1 MTRNRVEARHR
12 PQEGDGSVGR
22 TVGVILTL
30 FLLAPAAALLASRL
44 RGIIDLEQF
53 GCGGA
58 GVLGPVVHL
67 ALPAVV
73 LIVAIPAA
81 LASLTD
87 RARGWAWL
95 LVALLGTAVIDLAL
109 RQWLPGCL

>member
-1 MTRNRVEARHR
+1 MTRNRVEAVEQ
-12 PQEGDGSVGR
+12 PTESGGSVRR
-22 TVGVILTL
+22 TVGTILTL
-30 FLLAPAAALLASRL
+30 LLLAPAAALLASRL

-58 GVLGPVVHL
+58 GMLGPVLHL
-67 ALPAVV
+67 GLPAVL

-81 LASLTD
+81 LASLAD